1 MRTHRRKSILTGVP
15 SWALS
20 LVTVFL
26 TAVLLNI
33 INDIGEIPSYIIYSI
48 IIIVA
53 CFIICRNDP
62 KSVWYV
68 PILCNI
74 FSFLM
79 PVLDNAFW
87 TSSMGIIISIGVVS
101 SVIAAIL
108 GARIGK
114 RNTASDNHQTY

>member
-1 MRTHRRKSILTGVP
+1 MRTNRRKSILTGVP
-15 SWALS
+15 SWILS

-62 KSVWYV
+62 TSIWYV
-68 PILCNI
+68 PIICNI
-74 FSFLM
+74 FSFFI
-79 PVLDNAFW
+79 PVLDNTFW
-87 TSSMGIIISIGVVS
+87 TTAMGIIIMSGVVL

-108 GARIGK
+108 GARMGK
-114 RNTASDNHQTY
+114 RNAVSEDQPL